1 MNFKLKKI
9 SDEVY
14 YSTSDLCQLET
25 KDIKKLI
32 FRTKKKGLEKFRI
45 CFHKNTKDKI
55 HQMLIYHSKNYVCK
69 PHKNNYPE
77 TTIILEGKMDLIF
90 YDKFKKIKKIVKMVD
105 YKTKKKF
112 FFLIKKNEFAS
123 VKINSKYV
131 IFFEIKGGP
140 FIIYKVKVLN

>member
-90 YDKFKKIKKIVKMVD
+90 YDKFKKIKKIVKMGD

-112 FFLIKKNEFAS
+112 FCLIKKNEFAS

-131 IFFEIKGGP
+131 IFFEITGGP
-140 FIIYKVKVLN
+140 FIKDKVKILN